1 MRFRAPLLALVAL
14 AIVALPLLAQDPP
27 VAKTGHDHRG
37 GGPPV
42 YDLAGETTLTGR
54 VAEVLPQSCPMAGV
68 HVRLTTATGDVEVG
82 LGPSAY
88 LAELGAGFATGDEI
102 AVTGS
107 KPKNDAPAG
116 FLARTV
122 KKGEATYELR
132 DAEGA
137 PRWKMAN
144 GGKGCPMHQGKGM
157 GHGQG
162 GQAQG
167 GPGKGCGCCQHAAPA
182 AG

>member
-1 MRFRAPLLALVAL
+1 MKLRIPSLALAVLAVVA
-14 AIVALPLLAQDPP
+14 APLLAQDAPA
-27 VAKTGHDHRG
+27 AKTGHDRQG

-42 YDLAGETTLTGR
+42 YDLAAETTLTGK

-82 LGPSAY
+82 LGPGAY
-88 LAELGAGFATGDEI
+88 LAEIGAGFSTGDEI

-107 KPKNDAPAG
+107 KPKNDAPAD
-116 FLARTV
+116 FLARSV

-137 PRWKMAN
+137 PRWAMAG

-157 GHGQG
+157 GHGHG
-162 GQAQG
+162 AQAQG
-167 GPGKGCGCCQHAAPA
+167 AGGKGCGCCKHAAPA
-182 AG
+182 EG